1 MNGKR
6 LSPAISGSLA
16 AGATLVV
23 ATPQRQ
29 AALRAAWS
37 AEQRSAGRS
46 LWDTPRVLTFTQLAE
61 RQLGEQWAARNLPD
75 GLLPIGAEWACVRG
89 LRQDAGGSAEARA
102 LLSSVR
108 TLRDWRIPRSRG
120 ALGGTPE
127 GTLLLDALAALDRQ
141 SHDVGR
147 KPLAEWLDD
156 LQAFPGELRCAGVD
170 GLPAA
175 HRAALARL
183 GARAAGDDATP
194 AGARVTTADDD
205 EHELALIA
213 QWCRQHLEQDPERR
227 LLIVD
232 AKLRQRRRQYE
243 RVLSQALSPSEWLS
257 LEARAFS
264 TFFSIEGGQP
274 LTDFPLIAHALMTL
288 RLLTT
293 SLRFDEVVLW
303 LRMPF
308 LDQGELFD
316 GARIEAL
323 IRDGHKLE
331 FTAASLAGML
341 EHRSSDA
348 ARALAARLRQGLD
361 LLGGESRSAQDW
373 SARLL
378 GALRA
383 VGWHGTRPLRTDEQ
397 QTVARW
403 YALFDEYSALGSW
416 LPRASAADAVA
427 TVVDLARE
435 RSFDPASVAAPVT
448 LTDSHEDPVVRYDAI
463 WVAGLDAAQWPPP
476 PRPDVFIPLR
486 LQVAAGVPAASA
498 AGQSARARA
507 SLAAWLAAT
516 PALVCSWAR
525 LDGDA
530 HRTPSPLLAV
540 VHHREPETGDMRMLA
555 ARLRA
560 PQLEKLD
567 DSIGVSVDTAFIVP
581 GGTRP
586 ITLQAECGFH
596 AYGEMRLDG
605 VPLEE
610 PKPGIDP
617 RDRGKLLH
625 KALELVWSK
634 LEANFLTAKVSD
646 ARTRGPAIE
655 ASVRAAITHVYRG
668 QVPPELQ
675 PAVERERFRLE
686 KLIEALF
693 QVEATRTPF
702 GIDSLEAQRQV
713 NIAGGTFE
721 IRIDRIDALEGGGYA
736 ILDYKTGEP
745 RPLRWDGN
753 RFRDPQLL
761 TYLLAERGRDVQALA
776 NISLSRGRAR
786 FTGRAARKGLLPDVK
801 GEDPG
806 KVPAALIDANWNEQ
820 LEGWLNA
827 LRAVAQQYLQGDAT
841 VQPGS
846 DVCRNCHL
854 TVLCRRVELAAAV
867 DTGID
872 VDE

>member
-1 MNGKR
+1 M
-6 LSPAISGSLA
+6 
-16 AGATLVV
+16 
-23 ATPQRQ
+23 
-29 AALRAAWS
+29 RAAWS
-37 AEQRSAGRS
+37 AEQRAEGRT

-61 RQLGEQWAARNLPD
+61 RQLGEQWADRNLPD
-75 GLLPIGAEWACVRG
+75 GLLPAGAEWACVRS
-89 LRQDAGGSAEARA
+89 LRHDAGGSAEARA

-108 TLRDWRIPRSRG
+108 MVREWRIPHSRA

-127 GTLLLDALAALDRQ
+127 GNLLLDALAALDRQ
-141 SHDVGR
+141 ARDAGR
-147 KPLAEWLDD
+147 KPLADWLQD
-156 LQAFPGELRCAGVD
+156 LQAFPGELRSAGLD

-175 HRAALARL
+175 HRAALDRL
-183 GARAAGDDATP
+183 GARSAGTDAMAAS
-194 AGARVTTADDD
+194 ARVATADDD

-213 QWCRQHLEQDPERR
+213 QWCREHLEQDPGRR

-232 AKLRQRRRQYE
+232 ANLRQRRRQYE

-288 RLLTT
+288 RLLTS

-341 EHRSSDA
+341 EHRDSDA
-348 ARALAARLRQGLD
+348 ARALSARLRQGLA
-361 LLGGESRSAQDW
+361 LLGSEPRSAQDW
-373 SARLL
+373 AARLL
-378 GALRA
+378 AALRA
-383 VGWHGTRPLRTDEQ
+383 AGWHGTRPLRTDEQ
-397 QTVARW
+397 QTVTRW

-448 LTDSHEDPVVRYDAI
+448 LTDSQDDPVVRYDAI
-463 WVAGLDAAQWPPP
+463 WVAGLDAARWPPP

-486 LQVAAGVPAASA
+486 LQVGAGVPAASA

-507 SLAAWLAAT
+507 SLAAWLAAS
-516 PALVCSWAR
+516 PSLVCSWAR

-530 HRTPSPLLAV
+530 HRTPSPLLAGL
-540 VHHREPETGDMRMLA
+540 RESQDPEKGDSRTLA
-555 ARLRA
+555 ARLRV

-567 DSIGVSVDTAFIVP
+567 DSMGTPVDTAFIVP

-605 VPLEE
+605 LPLEE

-634 LEANFLTAKVSD
+634 LEANFLTVKASD
-646 ARTRGPAIE
+646 AQTRGPAIE
-655 ASVRAAITHVYRG
+655 ASVRAAITHVYSG
-668 QVPPELQ
+668 QIPPELQ

-686 KLIEALF
+686 RLIEALF

-721 IRIDRIDALEGGGYA
+721 IRIDRIDSLEGGGYA

-745 RPLRWDGN
+745 RPLRWDSE

-786 FTGRAARKGLLPDVK
+786 FTGRAARKGLLPDVR
-801 GEDPG
+801 GDDPG

-827 LRAVAQQYLQGDAT
+827 LRALAQQYLQGDAA

-854 TVLCRRVELAAAV
+854 TVLCRRVELAAGV
-867 DTGID
+867 DTGVE